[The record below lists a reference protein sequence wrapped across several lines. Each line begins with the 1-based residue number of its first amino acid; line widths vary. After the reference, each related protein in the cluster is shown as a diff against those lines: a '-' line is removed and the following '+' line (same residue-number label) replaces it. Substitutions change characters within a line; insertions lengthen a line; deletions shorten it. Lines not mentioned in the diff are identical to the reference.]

1 LLSLRPIP
9 VSSALLVAL
18 LSARAFA
25 EEPEFGPHDIV
36 TVFYFNKSDDKNRVD
51 YGLRLDANCMPV
63 GDEPLFPYWRE
74 LEHAPPEKTHTLK
87 FIEYAAYGVADQK
100 ILRRPGVA
108 EIGVKLRALDRPIVI
123 VVDKGETGKCRA
135 VAYSKISGIDKA
147 ELSSAY
153 IKLARGW
160 SVAYVEVH
168 GKDPKAGKDLL
179 EKLLP

>member
-1 LLSLRPIP
+1 
-9 VSSALLVAL
+9 VGTLVAL
-18 LSARAFA
+18 VAARAQA
-25 EEPEFGPHDIV
+25 EEPAFGPHDIV
-36 TVFYFNKSDDKNRVD
+36 TVFFFNKSDDKNRVD

-74 LEHAPPEKTHTLK
+74 LENAPPERTHTLK

-108 EIGVKLRALDRPIVI
+108 EISVRLRALDRPITI
-123 VVDKGETGKCRA
+123 VTEKDESGKCRA
-135 VAYSKISGIDKA
+135 IAWSKISGIDKA
-147 ELSSAY
+147 QLNSAY
-153 IKLARGW
+153 IKLSHGW

-168 GKDPKAGKDLL
+168 GKDLKAGKDLL